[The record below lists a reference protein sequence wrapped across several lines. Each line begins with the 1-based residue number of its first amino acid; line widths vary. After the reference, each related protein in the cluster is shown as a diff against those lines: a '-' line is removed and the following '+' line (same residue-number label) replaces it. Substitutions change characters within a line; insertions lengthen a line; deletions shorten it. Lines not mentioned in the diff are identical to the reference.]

1 MSENKGK
8 IFGLGL
14 AGGLLGASLIFGG
27 ISILN
32 GDLFGNSK
40 STIVK
45 DAGKNRVSK
54 EVFKNSTN
62 VTEAVKK
69 VQQAVVSVVNLQS
82 QSPTQSQENGGI
94 WSIFGGNDS
103 SSDKT
108 DDSGELKPFSEG
120 SGVIYKKAG
129 NKAYAVTNAHVLY
142 GQKGVEIILYDGT
155 KLTGTVIG
163 SDVYSDVAV
172 VEFDAGKVTQTITW
186 ADSSKIT
193 VGEPA
198 IAFGSP
204 LGSEYANSVTEG
216 IVSSLNRQVTNQ
228 NERGEIIHTNALQTD
243 AAINQGN
250 SGGPLV
256 NIEGQ
261 VMGITSSKISA
272 GGGGSATIEGMGF
285 AIPSNDVV
293 SIINKLET
301 KGKVEHP
308 AIGILNPVSLNS
320 LTKQQIE
327 KILKIPEG
335 VKNGLVIR
343 SVSPATPADAV
354 GLKKYDVITEFD
366 GKAVKDFISFQS
378 LLYARE
384 IGDTVKITY
393 YREKE
398 KKTVDVKLTLDKSS
412 LEKKASRKR

>member
-1 MSENKGK
+1 MSESKGK

-14 AGGLLGASLIFGG
+14 AGGLLGASLISGG
-27 ISILN
+27 ISVLN
-32 GDLFGNSK
+32 GDLFGTR
-40 STIVK
+40 STIVE

-69 VQQAVVSVVNLQS
+69 VQNTVVSVVNLQPH
-82 QSPTQSQENGGI
+82 SPTQSQGNGGM
-94 WSIFGGNDS
+94 WSIFGDDS
-103 SSDKT
+103 SSDEA

-120 SGVIYKKAG
+120 SGVIYKKAE
-129 NKAYAVTNAHVLY
+129 NKAYIVTNAHVVD
-142 GQKGVEIILYDGT
+142 GQKGLEIILADGT
-155 KLTGTVIG
+155 KVTGTLIG

-172 VEFDAGKVTQTITW
+172 IQISAEKVTQVATW
-186 ADSSKIT
+186 GDSSKLT

-216 IVSSLNRQVTNQ
+216 IISSLNRQVTNQ
-228 NERGEIIHTNALQTD
+228 NEKGEIIHTNALQTD

-261 VMGITSSKISA
+261 AIGITSSKISA
-272 GGGGSATIEGMGF
+272 GAGTSATVEGMGF

-293 SIINKLET
+293 SIINKLEA
-301 KGKVEHP
+301 KGKVERP
-308 AIGILNPVSLNS
+308 ALGILNPVSLSN

-327 KILKIPEG
+327 KILKIPAD
-335 VKNGLVIR
+335 VKNGLVLQQ
-343 SVSPATPADAV
+343 VSAATPADVA

-366 GKAVKDFISFQS
+366 GKEVKDFIGFQS
-378 LLYARE
+378 LLYTHE
-384 IGDTVKITY
+384 VGDTVKVTY

-412 LEKKASRKR
+412 LEKKTSRKR